1 MDEKIELGDNVYSN
15 WNDGAKGVVVAVVE
29 DGCITFLNDAV
40 MENHSD
46 YAETV
51 LGDEDDFLVLLD
63 RGGVIY
69 AYQGDGDIYKEG
81 V

>member
-1 MDEKIELGDNVYSN
+1 MDEKIQLGDAIYSN
-15 WNDGAKGVVVAVVE
+15 WNEGAKGVVIATVE
-29 DGCITFLNDAV
+29 EGCITYLNDTV
-40 MENHSD
+40 MEDHSD

-63 RGGVIY
+63 HGRVLY